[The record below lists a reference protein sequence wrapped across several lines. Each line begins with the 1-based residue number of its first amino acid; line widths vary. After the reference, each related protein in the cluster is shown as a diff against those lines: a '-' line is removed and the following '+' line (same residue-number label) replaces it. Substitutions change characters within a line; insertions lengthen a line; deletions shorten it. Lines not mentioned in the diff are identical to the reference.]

1 MAIPPEKLL
10 EEALKLPDSQ
20 RRLLAQELLETVG
33 NESPSPEEVERAW
46 VEEAKKRLDDIE
58 AGRST
63 PVPWEEARGRIF
75 ARG

>member
-10 EEALKLPDSQ
+10 EEALKLPESQ
-20 RRLLAQELLETVG
+20 RLLLAQELLETVG
-33 NESPSPEEVERAW
+33 NESPEEVERAW

>member
-10 EEALKLPDSQ
+10 EEALKLPESQ

-33 NESPSPEEVERAW
+33 NESPEEVERAW

>member
-1 MAIPPEKLL
+1 MKDRANCVACEI
-10 EEALKLPDSQ
+10 
-20 RRLLAQELLETVG
+20 LETVG
-33 NESPSPEEVERAW
+33 DESPEEVERAW
-46 VEEAKKRLDDIE
+46 IEEAKKRLDDID